1 MTHIECSLKCIKR
14 EFLLSCNLA
23 LIVLVLAIEVYLN
36 LLFLSINLEELYL
49 KLSQV
54 GRYM

>member
-1 MTHIECSLKCIKR
+1 MTHIECSLKYIKR

>member
-23 LIVLVLAIEVYLN
+23 LIVLVLATEVYLN